1 MRHRLLSDFLLAFAA
16 TAASC
21 PAAVDFQRE
30 IRPVLSE
37 NCFQCHG
44 PDSSSR
50 FSGLRLDLKESVF
63 GARKNGVL
71 ISPGKPTES
80 LLYQRISASDAGRRM
95 PPESSHKSLTPAQI
109 ATIRTWIEQGAPW
122 VEHWAYKA
130 PVAAAVPAVR
140 NAAWARNPI
149 DRFILAKLESK
160 GLEPAAAADRRTIL
174 RRVALDLT
182 GLPPTPA
189 ETEAYIKDTAPE
201 AYEHMVDRFLASPH
215 FGEHRARF
223 WLDAARYG
231 DTHGIH
237 VDNYRE
243 IWPYRDWVMQAF
255 NRNLPYDR
263 FATEQLAGDLLS
275 NPTLDQRI
283 ATGFMRCGV
292 TTNEAGLIEDEYAE
306 IYAKD
311 RAETAS
317 AIYLGLTTGCATCH
331 DHKFDPITQKDFYS
345 MGAFFRNTTQKVM
358 DDNVPDTPPTVVVP
372 KSDDRDAWARVTSEL
387 TALRKSIADVRAN
400 SKGAFQQWLASRG
413 KTYVASPVEDKA
425 ETFTANLPAIAQA
438 NGDVNMGD
446 SNVPGRGAL
455 RFQKNQGADVTGG
468 PKLDADKPFSVS
480 VTFFFPKEE
489 QSYTVASQNNPKEK
503 NRGWTIEVGARV
515 PVFRLTGDG
524 GRNIEIRAA
533 HLQQLQHGTWNHLA
547 VSYDGSRRQE
557 GLSLY
562 LNGKAVPTQGRGNQ
576 NTEMPGDISVDT
588 PLVLGKA
595 LAGGAIADFRMF
607 NRVVTEAEAG
617 LLNEWPAIQS
627 ALLSDSG
634 TLSDSARASLETYF
648 LINHHKPYQQLA
660 AKQAELNLAA
670 REISRRGSVSLVM
683 EERTDTKP
691 TAWILYRGAY
701 DQRRQQVGA
710 DTPAILPPMTSEMP
724 RNRLG
729 LAQWLFTKE
738 NPLTA
743 RVAVNRMWQE
753 MFGTGIVKTSEDFGS
768 QGEPP
773 VNQELLDWLA
783 VDFRDHGWDMKRV
796 YKQILMSATYRQS
809 SAVTPAKLEKDPED
823 RFLSRAPRFRM
834 DGEMVRDYS
843 LAASGLL
850 SPQIGGPSVKPYQP
864 EGVWESVAM
873 VGSNTRFYKP
883 DVGDGLY
890 RRSVYT
896 FWKRSAPPAAMEIF
910 NAPTRE
916 QCTMRRERTDTPLQA
931 LVTMN
936 DIQFVEAARELA
948 GRAMQQTPNFDE
960 ELDMITLRLMTRPLA
975 LREKAIAKKSYDKFR
990 TYYSSHEDDAK
1001 KFLAQGERKA
1011 DPALRQADYA
1021 ALTMLASQ
1029 LMNLDEVLNK

>member
-1 MRHRLLSDFLLAFAA
+1 MRHRLLFAFACT
-16 TAASC
+16 TAICS
-21 PAAVDFQRE
+21 AAVDFQRE
-30 IRPVLSE
+30 IRPVLSD

-50 FSGLRLDLKESVF
+50 FSGLRLDIKESVF
-63 GARKNGVL
+63 GTRKNGAVVT
-71 ISPGKPTES
+71 PGKPADS
-80 LLYQRISASDAGRRM
+80 LLYQRISATDAGRRM
-95 PPESSHKSLTPAQI
+95 PPEASHKSLSAAQI
-109 ATIRTWIEQGAPW
+109 AKIKTWIEQGAPW

-130 PVAAAVPAVR
+130 PVAAPAPAVK
-140 NAAWARNPI
+140 NAAWSRNAI
-149 DRFILAKLESK
+149 DRFVLAKLESR
-160 GLEPAAAADRRTIL
+160 GLDPAPAADKRTLL

-189 ETEAYIKDTAPE
+189 ETEAYMKDLTPE
-201 AYEHMVDRFLASPH
+201 AYEHMVDRFLSSPH
-215 FGEHRARF
+215 FGEQRARF

-243 IWPYRDWVMQAF
+243 IWPFRDWVIQAF
-255 NRNLPYDR
+255 NRNIPYDR
-263 FATEQLAGDLLS
+263 FATEQLAGDLLP

-311 RAETAS
+311 RAETLS
-317 AIYLGLTTGCATCH
+317 ANFLGLTVGCATCH

-345 MGAFFRNTTQKVM
+345 LGAFFRNTTQKVM
-358 DDNVPDTPPTVVVP
+358 DDNVPDTAPAVVVP
-372 KSDDRDAWARVTSEL
+372 KAEDRDAWAKVTSEL
-387 TALRKSIADVRAN
+387 SAVRQSINAVKAGSN
-400 SKGAFQQWLASRG
+400 AAFQQWLASRS
-413 KTYVASPVEDKA
+413 KTYMPSPVEDKA
-425 ETFTANLPAIAQA
+425 EIFTANLTAVAQA
-438 NGDVNMGD
+438 SSGVNMGD

-455 RFQKNQGADVTGG
+455 HFQKNQGAEIAVG
-468 PKLDADKPFSVS
+468 PKMDADKPFAVSVS
-480 VTFFFPKEE
+480 FYFPKDE
-489 QSYTVASQNNPKEK
+489 QSYTIVSQNNPKEK
-503 NRGWTIEVGARV
+503 NRGWVIEVGARV

-533 HLQQLQHGTWNHLA
+533 HLQQLQHGSWNHIA

-595 LAGGAIADFRMF
+595 LAGGVIADFRMF
-607 NRVVTEAEAG
+607 NRELTEAEAG

-627 ALLSDSG
+627 ALLSDSKVL
-634 TLSDSARASLETYF
+634 TDSARASLQTYF
-648 LINHHKPYQQLA
+648 LVNEHQPYKDLA
-660 AKQAELNLAA
+660 KKQSQLNLEAKAIA
-670 REISRRGSVSLVM
+670 RKGSVSLVM
-683 EERTDTKP
+683 EERTDAQP
-691 TAWILYRGAY
+691 TAWVLYRGAY

-710 DTPAILPPMTSEMP
+710 DTPAILPPMTSDMP
-724 RNRLG
+724 KNRLG

-738 NPLTA
+738 HPLTA

-753 MFGTGIVKTSEDFGS
+753 VFGTGIVKTSEDFGS

-783 VDFRDHGWDMKRV
+783 VDFRDHGWDVKRF
-796 YKQILMSATYRQS
+796 YKQLAMSATYRQS
-809 SAVTPAKLEKDPED
+809 AAVTPAKLEKDPED

-834 DGEMVRDYS
+834 DGEMVRDYA

-864 EGVWESVAM
+864 EGVWEAVAM
-873 VGSNTRFYKP
+873 IGSNTRFYKP
-883 DVGDGLY
+883 DAGDGLY

-936 DIQFVEAARELA
+936 DLQFVEAARELA
-948 GRAMQQTPNFDE
+948 GRAMQSTPGFDE
-960 ELDMITLRLMTRPLA
+960 QLDLIAARLLVRPLS
-975 LREKAIAKKSYDKFR
+975 LKEKGIAKKSFDRYR
-990 TYYSSHEDDAK
+990 AYYSSHENDAA
-1001 KFLAQGERKA
+1001 KFLAQGDRKA
-1011 DPALRQADYA
+1011 DPALSQADYA